1 MKGII
6 DGILRSGARRV
17 IIPGVGAFVRKES
30 GEVIFSDL
38 LRYDDGVFAAYVAQK
53 EGVTLAQA
61 QEITRV
67 YADHIHLELTRSG
80 KAEFPDWGTVYRT
93 GDGRYAFVP
102 AQPAAPVASEPCGH
116 SSCEEESQAGEEMVA
131 AAVGLMMAEPVAPVE
146 KPSAEPAREPEPEA
160 AQPAVQ
166 PSVAP
171 AAAPVPREEAPAAMP
186 VEEKSAAPAE
196 EQKTAA
202 PVHEEA
208 PVAAPVEEKPVTSAE
223 ENKVAAPAPREVAPA
238 TMPVED
244 KPAAPVEEKKTT
256 EPAHTDHAAEP
267 LAHRTGQRRLRSV
280 LYEADETDGEQP
292 FAAATAASA
301 ATAKPAAAKPAAPAA
316 KQEPVAAGA
325 AHEQAACEEETP
337 YRPEIHIRRPNRP
350 RKRMDGVL
358 VIAVIALVITI
369 GVLVYGYFAKRDIAI
384 MQEQEL
390 VLEMT
395 GDPDAVEG
403 EALQS
408 AE

>member
-53 EGVTLAQA
+53 EGITLAQA

-102 AQPAAPVASEPCGH
+102 AQPVAPVAAEPCGH

-146 KPSAEPAREPEPEA
+146 EPSAEPAREPEPEA
-160 AQPAVQ
+160 AQPVVQ

-171 AAAPVPREEAPAAMP
+171 AAAPAPHEEAS
-186 VEEKSAAPAE
+186 VEEKSATPAE
-196 EQKTAA
+196 EPKVAA

-208 PVAAPVEEKPVTSAE
+208 PVSAPVEEKPVISAE
-223 ENKVAAPAPREVAPA
+223 EHKVAAPAPREEAPA
-238 TMPVED
+238 TMPVEE
-244 KPAAPVEEKKTT
+244 KPATPVEEKKTA

-292 FAAATAASA
+292 FAAATAA
-301 ATAKPAAAKPAAPAA
+301 PAAAKPAVPAA
-316 KQEPVAAGA
+316 KQEPAAGA
-325 AHEQAACEEETP
+325 AHEQAAREEETP

-395 GDPDAVEG
+395 GDPDAVDG

>member
-102 AQPAAPVASEPCGH
+102 AQPVAPVAAEPCGH

-131 AAVGLMMAEPVAPVE
+131 AAVGLMMAESVAPVE
-146 KPSAEPAREPEPEA
+146 EPSAEPAREPEPEA
-160 AQPAVQ
+160 AQPVVQ

-171 AAAPVPREEAPAAMP
+171 AAAPAPREEAPAAMP
-186 VEEKSAAPAE
+186 VEEAPAAPAE
-196 EQKTAA
+196 EPKVAA
-202 PVHEEA
+202 PVREEA
-208 PVAAPVEEKPVTSAE
+208 PVSVPVEEKPVTSAE
-223 ENKVAAPAPREVAPA
+223 KHKVAAPAPREEAPA
-238 TMPVED
+238 AMPEEE
-244 KPAAPVEEKKTT
+244 KSAAPAEEKKTA
-256 EPAHTDHAAEP
+256 EPAHTDHATEP

-292 FAAATAASA
+292 SAAPA

-316 KQEPVAAGA
+316 KQEPAAA
-325 AHEQAACEEETP
+325 EAPHEQAAREEETP

-395 GDPDAVEG
+395 GDPDAAEG

>member
-116 SSCEEESQAGEEMVA
+116 TSCEEESQAGEEMVA
-131 AAVGLMMAEPVAPVE
+131 AAVGLMMAESVAPVE
-146 KPSAEPAREPEPEA
+146 EPSAEPAHEPDPEA
-160 AQPAVQ
+160 AQPVVQ

-171 AAAPVPREEAPAAMP
+171 AAAPAPREEAS
-186 VEEKSAAPAE
+186 VEEKPAAPAE
-196 EQKTAA
+196 EPKVAA
-202 PVHEEA
+202 PVREEA
-208 PVAAPVEEKPVTSAE
+208 PVSVPVEEKPVTSAE
-223 ENKVAAPAPREVAPA
+223 EHKVAAPAPREEAPA
-238 TMPVED
+238 AMPEEE
-244 KPAAPVEEKKTT
+244 KSAAPAEEKKTA
-256 EPAHTDHAAEP
+256 EPAHTDHATEP
-267 LAHRTGQRRLRSV
+267 LVHRTGQRRLRSV

-292 FAAATAASA
+292 SVAPA
-301 ATAKPAAAKPAAPAA
+301 ATAKPAVPAA

-325 AHEQAACEEETP
+325 AHEQAAREEETP

>member
-53 EGVTLAQA
+53 EDVTLAQA

-102 AQPAAPVASEPCGH
+102 AQPVAPVAAEPCGH

-131 AAVGLMMAEPVAPVE
+131 AAVGLMMAESVAPVE
-146 KPSAEPAREPEPEA
+146 VPSAEPVREPEPEV
-160 AQPAVQ
+160 AQPVVQ

-171 AAAPVPREEAPAAMP
+171 AAAPAPREEAPAA
-186 VEEKSAAPAE
+186 PAE
-196 EQKTAA
+196 EQKVAAPA
-202 PVHEEA
+202 PVHEKA

-223 ENKVAAPAPREVAPA
+223 EHKVAAPVPREEAPA
-238 TMPVED
+238 AMPEEE
-244 KPAAPVEEKKTT
+244 KSAAPAEEKKTA
-256 EPAHTDHAAEP
+256 EPAHTDHATEP

-292 FAAATAASA
+292 SAAPAAT
-301 ATAKPAAAKPAAPAA
+301 AKPAAPAA
-316 KQEPVAAGA
+316 KQEPATAEA
-325 AHEQAACEEETP
+325 PHEQTAREEETP

>member
-102 AQPAAPVASEPCGH
+102 AQPAAPVAAEPCGH
-116 SSCEEESQAGEEMVA
+116 SSCEEESQASEEMVA
-131 AAVGLMMAEPVAPVE
+131 AAVGLMMAESVAPVE
-146 KPSAEPAREPEPEA
+146 VPSAEPAREPEPEA
-160 AQPAVQ
+160 AQSAVQ
-166 PSVAP
+166 PSIAP
-171 AAAPVPREEAPAAMP
+171 AAAPAPHAEAP
-186 VEEKSAAPAE
+186 VEEKPAAPAE
-196 EQKTAA
+196 EPKVAA
-202 PVHEEA
+202 PVREEA
-208 PVAAPVEEKPVTSAE
+208 PVSAPVEEKPVTSAE
-223 ENKVAAPAPREVAPA
+223 EHKVAAPAPREETPA
-238 TMPVED
+238 TMPVEE
-244 KPAAPVEEKKTT
+244 KTAAPAEETKMA

-292 FAAATAASA
+292 SAAPA

-316 KQEPVAAGA
+316 KQEPTAAGA
-325 AHEQAACEEETP
+325 PHESAAREEETP

-395 GDPDAVEG
+395 GDPDAAEG

>member
-38 LRYDDGVFAAYVAQK
+38 LRYDDGVFAAYVARK

-102 AQPAAPVASEPCGH
+102 AQPAAPVAAEPCGH

-131 AAVGLMMAEPVAPVE
+131 AAVGLMMAESVAPVE
-146 KPSAEPAREPEPEA
+146 KPSTEPAREPEPEA

-166 PSVAP
+166 SAVAP
-171 AAAPVPREEAPAAMP
+171 AAAPAPREE
-186 VEEKSAAPAE
+186 
-196 EQKTAA
+196 
-202 PVHEEA
+202 
-208 PVAAPVEEKPVTSAE
+208 APVEEKPAAPVEEQKVVAPVREEVPVSAPVEEKTVTSAE

-238 TMPVED
+238 TMPVEE
-244 KPAAPVEEKKTT
+244 KPAAPAEEKKAA

-292 FAAATAASA
+292 SAAPA
-301 ATAKPAAAKPAAPAA
+301 ATAKPAPAKPAVPAA
-316 KQEPVAAGA
+316 KQESAAAGA
-325 AHEQAACEEETP
+325 PHEQAAREEETP

>member
-131 AAVGLMMAEPVAPVE
+131 AAVGLMMAESVAPVE

-171 AAAPVPREEAPAAMP
+171 AAAPAPCEEAP
-186 VEEKSAAPAE
+186 VEEKPAAPAE

-202 PVHEEA
+202 PVYEEA
-208 PVAAPVEEKPVTSAE
+208 PVVASVEEKPVTSAE
-223 ENKVAAPAPREVAPA
+223 EHKVSAPAPREEAPA
-238 TMPVED
+238 TMPVEE
-244 KPAAPVEEKKTT
+244 KTAAPAEEKKTA
-256 EPAHTDHAAEP
+256 EQSHTDHAAEP
-267 LAHRTGQRRLRSV
+267 LTHRTGQRRLRSV

-292 FAAATAASA
+292 SAAPA
-301 ATAKPAAAKPAAPAA
+301 ATAKPAAVKPAVPAA
-316 KQEPVAAGA
+316 KQEPAAAGV
-325 AHEQAACEEETP
+325 AHEQAAREEETP
-337 YRPEIHIRRPNRP
+337 FRPEIHIRRPNRP

>member
-131 AAVGLMMAEPVAPVE
+131 AAVGLMMAESVAPVE
-146 KPSAEPAREPEPEA
+146 EPSAEPAHEPDSEA
-160 AQPAVQ
+160 AQPVVQ

-171 AAAPVPREEAPAAMP
+171 AAAPAPREEAS
-186 VEEKSAAPAE
+186 VEEKPAAPAE
-196 EQKTAA
+196 EPKVAA

-223 ENKVAAPAPREVAPA
+223 EHKVAAPAPREEAPA
-238 TMPVED
+238 TMPVEE
-244 KPAAPVEEKKTT
+244 KPAAPAEETKTA

-292 FAAATAASA
+292 SAAPA
-301 ATAKPAAAKPAAPAA
+301 ATAKPAAAKPAALAA
-316 KQEPVAAGA
+316 KQEPAATGA
-325 AHEQAACEEETP
+325 AHEQAAREEETP

-395 GDPDAVEG
+395 GDPDAAEG

>member
-93 GDGRYAFVP
+93 SDGRYAFVP
-102 AQPAAPVASEPCGH
+102 AQPAAPVAAEPCGQP
-116 SSCEEESQAGEEMVA
+116 SCEEESQAGEEMVA
-131 AAVGLMMAEPVAPVE
+131 AAVGLMMAESVAPVE
-146 KPSAEPAREPEPEA
+146 EPSAEPAREPESEA

-171 AAAPVPREEAPAAMP
+171 AATPAPREEAS
-186 VEEKSAAPAE
+186 VEGKSAAPAE

-208 PVAAPVEEKPVTSAE
+208 PVATPVEEKPVTSAE
-223 ENKVAAPAPREVAPA
+223 EHKGAAPAPREEAPA
-238 TMPVED
+238 TMPVEE
-244 KPAAPVEEKKTT
+244 KPAAPAEVKNTA

-280 LYEADETDGEQP
+280 LYEADETDSEQP
-292 FAAATAASA
+292 SAAPA

-316 KQEPVAAGA
+316 KQEPAAAGA
-325 AHEQAACEEETP
+325 AHEQAAREEETP

>member
-102 AQPAAPVASEPCGH
+102 VQPVAPVAAEPCGH

-131 AAVGLMMAEPVAPVE
+131 AAVGLMMAESVAPVE
-146 KPSAEPAREPEPEA
+146 EPSAEPAREPEPEA
-160 AQPAVQ
+160 AQPVVQ

-171 AAAPVPREEAPAAMP
+171 AAAPAPREEAS
-186 VEEKSAAPAE
+186 VEEKPAAPAE
-196 EQKTAA
+196 E
-202 PVHEEA
+202 
-208 PVAAPVEEKPVTSAE
+208 
-223 ENKVAAPAPREVAPA
+223 
-238 TMPVED
+238 
-244 KPAAPVEEKKTT
+244 KKMA

-292 FAAATAASA
+292 SAAPA
-301 ATAKPAAAKPAAPAA
+301 ATAKHAAAKPAVPAA
-316 KQEPVAAGA
+316 KQEPAAAGA
-325 AHEQAACEEETP
+325 AHEQAAREEETP

>member
-102 AQPAAPVASEPCGH
+102 AQPAAPVAAEPCGH

-146 KPSAEPAREPEPEA
+146 EPSAEPAREPEPEA

-171 AAAPVPREEAPAAMP
+171 AAAPAPREEAS
-186 VEEKSAAPAE
+186 VEEKPAAPAE

-202 PVHEEA
+202 PVHEET

-238 TMPVED
+238 TMPVEE
-244 KPAAPVEEKKTT
+244 KPAAPAEEKKTA

-280 LYEADETDGEQP
+280 LYEADETDGEQSS
-292 FAAATAASA
+292 AAATAA
-301 ATAKPAAAKPAAPAA
+301 PAAAKPAAPAA
-316 KQEPVAAGA
+316 KQEPTAAGA
-325 AHEQAACEEETP
+325 PHESAAREEETP

-395 GDPDAVEG
+395 GDPDAAEG

>member
-102 AQPAAPVASEPCGH
+102 AQPAAPVASEPCGQP
-116 SSCEEESQAGEEMVA
+116 SCEEESQAGEEMVA
-131 AAVGLMMAEPVAPVE
+131 AAVGLMMAESVAPVE
-146 KPSAEPAREPEPEA
+146 EPSAEPAREPEPEA

-166 PSVAP
+166 LSVAP
-171 AAAPVPREEAPAAMP
+171 AAAPAPREEAPVEEKPAAP
-186 VEEKSAAPAE
+186 VEE
-196 EQKTAA
+196 QKVAA
-202 PVHEEA
+202 PVHEET

-238 TMPVED
+238 TMPVEE
-244 KPAAPVEEKKTT
+244 KPAAPAEEKKMA

-292 FAAATAASA
+292 SAAPAATAA
-301 ATAKPAAAKPAAPAA
+301 TVKPAAPAA
-316 KQEPVAAGA
+316 KQEPAAAGA
-325 AHEQAACEEETP
+325 AHEEETP